1 MMHSVTMTI
10 DQRYKWSAAAWV
22 LAAICALLLFES
34 AKALQSKHAS
44 DMRTVPTINSEYGY
58 IGGTGLR

>member
-10 DQRYKWSAAAWV
+10 DQRHKWSAAAWI

-34 AKALQSKHAS
+34 AKALQSRHAS
-44 DMRTVPTINSEYGY
+44 DMRTSPTMDRDYGY
-58 IGGTGLR
+58 IGGTGK